1 MPVGPWKFTNFFG
14 RFGGKTSQ
22 RTCRC
27 LCWKY
32 LNNKMFW
39 NILVAFLQSVLLK
52 ENDEWFIWIEL
63 YQQKVYRKRLKGD
76 ELQKSKKLKSTYWT
90 FCNKLRFYFYL
101 SLNSNFIFSRRFLY
115 SIYQITFLFWITRE
129 KDISL
134 IYNYNIYT
142 IASFVLV
149 LNSSLQVFV
158 AFLPPVYFNNL
169 PYSNFQLFS
178 IHYSKK
184 SSEMLFRVEK
194 KVIVISVMKYNWTW
208 VCPHRDIYSC
218 TSKIVFIDLFNK
230 YWIHNFHSM
239 I

>member
-1 MPVGPWKFTNFFG
+1 MGPWKFTNFFG

-115 SIYQITFLFWITRE
+115 SNIIYQITFYSESRERKIFHWYITT
-129 KDISL
+129 
-134 IYNYNIYT
+134 IYI
-142 IASFVLV
+142 L
-149 LNSSLQVFV
+149 LQVSF
-158 AFLPPVYFNNL
+158 
-169 PYSNFQLFS
+169 
-178 IHYSKK
+178 
-184 SSEMLFRVEK
+184 
-194 KVIVISVMKYNWTW
+194 
-208 VCPHRDIYSC
+208 
-218 TSKIVFIDLFNK
+218 
-230 YWIHNFHSM
+230 
-239 I
+239 